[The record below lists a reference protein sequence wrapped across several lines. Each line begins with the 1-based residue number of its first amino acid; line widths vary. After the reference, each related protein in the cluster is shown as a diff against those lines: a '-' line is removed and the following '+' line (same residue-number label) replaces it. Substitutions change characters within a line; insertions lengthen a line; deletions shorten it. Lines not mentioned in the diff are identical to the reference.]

1 MNNFILFL
9 LLLAS
14 RGFEAVNIK
23 ITDRN
28 IKSISQLPKIPKKK
42 KPDAEDQ
49 GELSVGVYKSAL

>member
-1 MNNFILFL
+1 MNCFILFL
-9 LLLAS
+9 LFLAV
-14 RGFEAVNIK
+14 RGFEAVNIT

-42 KPDAEDQ
+42 PDAEGQ

>member
-1 MNNFILFL
+1 MNSLIVFLLFL
-9 LLLAS
+9 AA

-42 KPDAEDQ
+42 KTDGEDQ